1 MEVTSAS
8 AAFDPY
14 KALRDLPVSSG
25 YRQDIEDV
33 ESEDYSLFTSSDS
46 NESKRTSKSFEQTLK
61 DIVDQQIEAMDKL
74 NAQSPSSSSVL
85 ATSPLVNRNAS
96 GFVKMEDNGYG
107 LNS

>member
-14 KALRDLPVSSG
+14 KALRDLPVSAG
-25 YRQDIEDV
+25 YRQDIDDV
-33 ESEDYSLFTSSDS
+33 ESEDYSLFTSNDS
-46 NESKRTSKSFEQTLK
+46 SESKRTSKSFEQTLK

-74 NAQSPSSSSVL
+74 NAQSPASGVLASSS
-85 ATSPLVNRNAS
+85 LVQRNAS
-96 GFVKMEDNGYG
+96 GFIKMEDNGYG